1 MKINKKA
8 IHNILILLGAK
19 TLFAICNLII
29 LLEKILVPRFS
40 NLGLA
45 RVCVSHPVGQAIFD
59 RDKVWDKTGQAP
71 VEWPW
76 PFVLMGQN
84 TGQRGTSLC
93 PVGHSLRMSTR
104 QGHGLKNEGK
114 KHDQ

>member
-19 TLFAICNLII
+19 TLFAICNLPI
-29 LLEKILVPRFS
+29 LLRKILVPRFS

-59 RDKVWDKTGQAP
+59 RNKVWDKTGQAP
-71 VEWPW
+71 VEWLQCSI
-76 PFVLMGQN
+76 VV
-84 TGQRGTSLC
+84 GQRAGQHGTSLC
-93 PVGHSLRMSTR
+93 PVGQSL
-104 QGHGLKNEGK
+104 EDCP
-114 KHDQ
+114 HDKDTV